1 MWFYNQE
8 SSEIETI
15 TYLETGVQIIRSG
28 NEIWWRGNAIDRP
41 LEQDEMKIAERKSS
55 TTAKNV
61 FRKIL
66 TALKEKDQL
75 AGIFDT

>member
-28 NEIWWRGNAIDRP
+28 NEIWGRAILSRRW
-41 LEQDEMKIAERKSS
+41 MK
-55 TTAKNV
+55 V
-61 FRKIL
+61 MLIL
-66 TALKEKDQL
+66 NTRLVEVEVR
-75 AGIFDT
+75 